1 MNSQIKDK
9 ELKTRNDDG
18 KNHQAYAME
27 LSRLK
32 RAKSICEETE
42 NCNDYNTL
50 GGENRFNEIKS
61 LVDKEREINHSVKK
75 TGMDAGRENQ
85 FQKAKNG
92 TEVSVPMVT
101 KSADHSGKSVT
112 NKIMSNDQALKS
124 KKNSNILSNNEALRE
139 DIKKEIDSIRYLIE
153 YMNNNNNKQQI

>member
-92 TEVSVPMVT
+92 TEESVT

-153 YMNNNNNKQQI
+153 YMNNNNKKQI